1 MGGQRGDRGESSG
14 VLKGQDIR
22 AVGAGGLGGQWA

>member
-1 MGGQRGDRGESSG
+1 MGGGQRGDRGESSG

-22 AVGAGGLGGQWA
+22 AVRSGGPGGQ